1 MQASRQVA
9 KIGRQVPNF
18 TCSAWW
24 QNKIQ
29 NLSLEQFRGKYVVLF
44 FYPQDFTFVCPTEIC
59 AFSDKAPEFEAM
71 NCQVIGASVDSA
83 VVHREYTLKAR
94 ENGGIGPMQ
103 IPLISDCTHE
113 ISKDYGCFIDEGDA
127 HGFTWRA
134 TYIIDDKGVL
144 RHSSM
149 NDLPVGRNPD
159 EVLRLVKGYQYTD
172 KHGLVCPASWD
183 TGKATMPAEHGKQLD
198 DFWATEHGKK

>member
-1 MQASRQVA
+1 M
-9 KIGRQVPNF
+9 
-18 TCSAWW
+18 
-24 QNKIQ
+24 
-29 NLSLEQFRGKYVVLF
+29 
-44 FYPQDFTFVCPTEIC
+44 
-59 AFSDKAPEFEAM
+59 
-71 NCQVIGASVDSA
+71 IGASVDSA
-83 VVHREYTLKAR
+83 VVHREYTMKAR
-94 ENGGIGPMQ
+94 ENGGIGAMQ
-103 IPLISDCTHE
+103 IPLISDCTHN

-144 RHSSM
+144 RHSAM

-183 TGKATMPAEHGKQLD
+183 DGKATMPAEHGKQLD